1 MSQQVVLSPP
11 ANALEARLLRALR
24 EAGLRLTPQR
34 RAICRYLASTKEHP
48 TAQQIF
54 AAVKPHFPSLSL
66 ATVYNT
72 LDALVRLG
80 AVHALG
86 GAGDGAIHYD
96 ADTEPHVNLACLQ
109 CHRVVDLP
117 CEAVADLDRRVAR
130 ESGYHILGA
139 RLVYYGLCPDCQAA
153 QARSA

>member
-1 MSQQVVLSPP
+1 MSRQVVLSTPV
-11 ANALEARLLRALR
+11 NALEERLLQALR

-54 AAVKPHFPSLSL
+54 AAVKPNFPSLSL

-117 CEAVADLDRRVAR
+117 CEAVAELDRRVAT

-153 QARSA
+153 QQNAA

>member
-1 MSQQVVLSPP
+1 MERHTPHSSS
-11 ANALEARLLRALR
+11 NNEIEERLLRTLHSAN
-24 EAGLRLTPQR
+24 LRLTPQR
-34 RAICRYLASTKEHP
+34 RAICRYLAHTKEHP

-54 AAVKPHFPSLSL
+54 TAVKSHFPSLSL

-86 GAGDGAIHYD
+86 GAGDGIIHYD
-96 ADTEPHVNLACLQ
+96 ADINPHINLACLK

-117 CEAVADLDRRVAR
+117 CTIVADLDQKVAS
-130 ESGYHILGA
+130 ESGYRIVGA
-139 RLVYYGLCPDCQAA
+139 RLVYYGLCPECQRA
-153 QARSA
+153 QNLAS